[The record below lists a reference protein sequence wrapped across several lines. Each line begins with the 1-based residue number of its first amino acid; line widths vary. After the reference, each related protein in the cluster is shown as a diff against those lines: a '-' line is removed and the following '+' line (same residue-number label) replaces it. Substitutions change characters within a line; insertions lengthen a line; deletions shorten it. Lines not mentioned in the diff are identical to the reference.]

1 MKNAHRKIIAAIACS
16 LVVGTIGTSYVL
28 NLNQYKKVKLSYDNN
43 NENTISNIVKEDE
56 VKEEIQEEITDIKI
70 KDKNEQLE
78 VSEESSKEINNQQ
91 SINTIEIESNTQ
103 DNTNN
108 SNIDVNTE
116 EVPSSN
122 VVEEVRGQ
130 YKDGTYVGTA
140 LGYANDVKLQVNV
153 QNGFI
158 SNITILSHKETPGIS
173 DKAFEQIPSKIISSQ
188 SVNVDTVSGATYTS
202 KAIINAVNQV
212 LVVEK

>member
-188 SVNVDTVSGATYTS
+188 SVNVDTVSGAT
-202 KAIINAVNQV
+202 
-212 LVVEK
+212 

>member
-173 DKAFEQIPSKIISSQ
+173 DKAFEQIPSKIVSSQ